1 MNRIKSLKNIFRTS
15 GTKHGAYSVGLTV
28 LVIAVVIVFNLVVG
42 QIPEAY
48 RNLDVSSTKIY
59 DISDTTTELLDSLD
73 NEVDM
78 KVLAVKDDTDE
89 RITTFLSR
97 YASLSDKINVEWID
111 PVLHPSALTD
121 YDTTE
126 NTIVISC
133 EDTGKTTT
141 VSFNDILVM
150 DQYSYYYY
158 GTTSYTEFD
167 GEGQLTGAVNYVTNE
182 ADHTIYQTTGHGES
196 TLSTTITDL
205 MEKNSY
211 TLSEVNLLMSTSI
224 PEDCDLLLMY
234 APTTDLSEDEA
245 QMLRDYLAGGGKV
258 MILFGDT
265 SSADLPSLA
274 GVLSEYGIEAA
285 DGYIADPTRCY
296 QGNYYYIFPE
306 LSVSGDMADGI
317 SSEMVLLTNVHG
329 MNLVDPERDTISTT
343 SFMSSSD
350 QAYAVTEETQQQ
362 GSYTL
367 GAVATETIESTDE
380 EESDSGDDAETDTAD
395 EEDTSDSAE
404 SDSEEATESRLT
416 VISAGS
422 LIDQS
427 ITDTFSQLE
436 NTQIFMNAVTAN
448 FEGVQNLSIEAKS
461 LGTEYNTMQH
471 TGLLSF
477 LVIFGIPAVI
487 LIGGFVVWFRR
498 RRA

>member
-158 GTTSYTEFD
+158 GTTSYTEF
-167 GEGQLTGAVNYVTNE
+167 
-182 ADHTIYQTTGHGES
+182 
-196 TLSTTITDL
+196 
-205 MEKNSY
+205 
-211 TLSEVNLLMSTSI
+211 
-224 PEDCDLLLMY
+224 
-234 APTTDLSEDEA
+234 
-245 QMLRDYLAGGGKV
+245 
-258 MILFGDT
+258 
-265 SSADLPSLA
+265 
-274 GVLSEYGIEAA
+274 EY
-285 DGYIADPTRCY
+285 
-296 QGNYYYIFPE
+296 
-306 LSVSGDMADGI
+306 
-317 SSEMVLLTNVHG
+317 
-329 MNLVDPERDTISTT
+329 
-343 SFMSSSD
+343 
-350 QAYAVTEETQQQ
+350 
-362 GSYTL
+362 
-367 GAVATETIESTDE
+367 
-380 EESDSGDDAETDTAD
+380 
-395 EEDTSDSAE
+395 
-404 SDSEEATESRLT
+404 
-416 VISAGS
+416 
-422 LIDQS
+422 
-427 ITDTFSQLE
+427 
-436 NTQIFMNAVTAN
+436 
-448 FEGVQNLSIEAKS
+448 
-461 LGTEYNTMQH
+461 
-471 TGLLSF
+471 
-477 LVIFGIPAVI
+477 
-487 LIGGFVVWFRR
+487 
-498 RRA
+498 

>member
-97 YASLSDKINVEWID
+97 YAALSDKINGEWID

-306 LSVSGDMADGI
+306 LSVSGDLADNI
-317 SSEMVLLTNVHG
+317 SSEMVLLTNAHG
-329 MNLVDPERDTISTT
+329 MNLTDPEQDTISTT

-350 QAYAVTEETQQQ
+350 QAYAVTEETQEQ

-367 GAVATETIESTDE
+367 GAVATETIES
-380 EESDSGDDAETDTAD
+380 AD
-395 EEDTSDSAE
+395 EES
-404 SDSEEATESRLT
+404 TESRLT

-427 ITDTFSQLE
+427 ITDTFPQLE

>member
-1 MNRIKSLKNIFRTS
+1 MNKIKSLKNIFRTS
-15 GTKHGAYSVGLTV
+15 GTRHGAYSVGLTV
-28 LVIAVVIVFNLVVG
+28 LVIAVVIVFNLIVG

-73 NEVDM
+73 SDVDM
-78 KVLAVKDDTDE
+78 TVLAVKDSTDE

-97 YASLSDKINVEWID
+97 YAALSDKIHMEWID

-126 NTIVISC
+126 NTIVVSC

-141 VSFNDILVM
+141 VSFDDILVL
-150 DQYSYYYY
+150 DEYSYYYY
-158 GTTSYTEFD
+158 GTESYTEFD
-167 GEGQLTGAVNYVTNE
+167 GEGQLTGAVNYVTNDT
-182 ADHTIYQTTGHGES
+182 DHTIYQTTGHGES
-196 TLSTTITDL
+196 SLSTTITDL

-211 TLSEVNLLMSTSI
+211 TLSEVNLLMTTSV
-224 PEDCDLLLMY
+224 PDDCDLLLMD
-234 APTTDLSEDEA
+234 APTTDLSADESE
-245 QMLRDYLAGGGKV
+245 MLRSYLADGGKV

-265 SSADLPSLA
+265 SFAELPNLSE
-274 GVLSEYGIEAA
+274 VLSEYGMEAA

-317 SSEMVLLTNVHG
+317 SSEMVLLTNAHG
-329 MNLVDPERDTISTT
+329 MNLVDPARDTISTT

-350 QAYAVTEETQQQ
+350 QSYAVTEETQEQ

-367 GAVATETIESTDE
+367 GAVATEKIENSDEDTEDTDG
-380 EESDSGDDAETDTAD
+380 GDDEAAD
-395 EEDTSDSAE
+395 SDSAE
-404 SDSEEATESRLT
+404 TEESRLT

-427 ITDTFSQLE
+427 ITDAFPQLE
-436 NTQIFMNAVTAN
+436 NTKLFMNAVTAN

-471 TGLLSF
+471 VGLLSF

>member
-1 MNRIKSLKNIFRTS
+1 MMNKIKSLKNIFRTS
-15 GTKHGAYSVGLTV
+15 GTKHGAYSVGMTV
-28 LVIAVVIVFNLVVG
+28 LVLAVVIVFNLVVG

-59 DISDTTTELLDSLD
+59 DISDTTTELLDNLD
-73 NEVDM
+73 SEVDM

-245 QMLRDYLAGGGKV
+245 QMLRDYLAGGGKA
-258 MILFGDT
+258 MILFGET
-265 SSADLPSLA
+265 ISADLPNLA

-306 LSVSGDMADGI
+306 LSVSGELADNI
-317 SSEMVLLTNVHG
+317 SSEMVLLTNAHG
-329 MNLVDPERDTISTT
+329 MNLSDPERDTISTT

-362 GSYTL
+362 GSYAL

-380 EESDSGDDAETDTAD
+380 E
-395 EEDTSDSAE
+395 DTSESAE
-404 SDSEEATESRLT
+404 SDSAAADDESDGEDTLESRLT

-427 ITDTFSQLE
+427 ITDTFQQLE

-461 LGTEYNTMQH
+461 LGTEYNTIQH
-471 TGLLSF
+471 TGVLSL

>member
-1 MNRIKSLKNIFRTS
+1 MKSLKNIFRTS

-306 LSVSGDMADGI
+306 LSVSGDMADNI
-317 SSEMVLLTNVHG
+317 FSEMVLLTNAHG
-329 MNLVDPERDTISTT
+329 MNLTDPERDTISTT
-343 SFMSSSD
+343 SFMASSD

-367 GAVATETIESTDE
+367 GAVATETIES
-380 EESDSGDDAETDTAD
+380 AD
-395 EEDTSDSAE
+395 EES
-404 SDSEEATESRLT
+404 TESRLT

-427 ITDTFSQLE
+427 ITDTFPQLE

>member
-1 MNRIKSLKNIFRTS
+1 MNKIKSLKNIFRTS
-15 GTKHGAYSVGLTV
+15 GTRHGAYSVGLTV
-28 LVIAVVIVFNLVVG
+28 LVIAVVIVFNLIVG
-42 QIPEAY
+42 QIPETY

-73 NEVDM
+73 SDVDM
-78 KVLAVKDDTDE
+78 TVLAVKDSTDE

-97 YASLSDKINVEWID
+97 YAALSDKIHMEWID

-126 NTIVISC
+126 NTIVVSC

-141 VSFNDILVM
+141 VSFDDILVL
-150 DQYSYYYY
+150 DEYSYYYY
-158 GTTSYTEFD
+158 GTESYTEFD
-167 GEGQLTGAVNYVTNE
+167 GEGQLTGAVNYVTNDT
-182 ADHTIYQTTGHGES
+182 DHTIYQTTGHGES
-196 TLSTTITDL
+196 SLSTTITDL

-211 TLSEVNLLMSTSI
+211 TLSEVNLLMTTSV
-224 PEDCDLLLMY
+224 PDDCDLLLMD
-234 APTTDLSEDEA
+234 APTTDLSADESE
-245 QMLRDYLAGGGKV
+245 MLRSYLADGGKV

-265 SSADLPSLA
+265 SFAELPNLSE
-274 GVLSEYGIEAA
+274 VLSEYGMEAA

-317 SSEMVLLTNVHG
+317 SSEMVLLTNAHG
-329 MNLVDPERDTISTT
+329 MNLVDPARDTISTT

-350 QAYAVTEETQQQ
+350 QSYAVTEETQEQ

-367 GAVATETIESTDE
+367 GAVATEKIENSDEDTEDTDG
-380 EESDSGDDAETDTAD
+380 GDDEAAD
-395 EEDTSDSAE
+395 SDSAE
-404 SDSEEATESRLT
+404 TEESRLT

-427 ITDTFSQLE
+427 ITDAFPQLE
-436 NTQIFMNAVTAN
+436 NTKLFMNAVTAN

-471 TGLLSF
+471 VGLLSF